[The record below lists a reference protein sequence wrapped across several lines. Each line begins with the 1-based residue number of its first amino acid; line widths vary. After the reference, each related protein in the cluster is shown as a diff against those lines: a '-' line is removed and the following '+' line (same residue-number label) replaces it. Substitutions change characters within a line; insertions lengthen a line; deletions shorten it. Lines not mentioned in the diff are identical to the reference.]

1 MQTSESTQLRR
12 NALLFFVQILTALV
26 AASGLTA
33 AAATDAAPP
42 PPGKLVNA
50 GGYKLHLN
58 CTGGNKNAGPPW
70 CLRAVRAAFRPT
82 DTLFR
87 EACPRSRGHAL
98 MPARVP
104 PGGR

>member
-33 AAATDAAPP
+33 SAATDAAPP
-42 PPGKLVNA
+42 PPGKLGNA

-58 CTGGNKNAGPPW
+58 CTGDNKNAGPTVVFESG
-70 CLRAVRAAFRPT
+70 ASGISA
-82 DTLFR
+82 D
-87 EACPRSRGHAL
+87 
-98 MPARVP
+98 
-104 PGGR
+104 